1 MIEPAQ
7 HGRHRRVLVALDV
20 EAMEDAV
27 LEEAA
32 RLAAIQR
39 AELVGLFVEDAELLA
54 AAALPM
60 AAVISGQAGGSAM
73 LDVAIMRRAFR
84 VWSAAA
90 ERALAAAAER
100 WQVKWSFEVAR
111 GHRVEQLLAQARRQD
126 LLALT
131 LRGEPVE
138 ARREG
143 AAAWQVMRQARCSVL
158 LVSRRSRRAPG
169 VAVLYEGRDASL
181 DAALRIAEADRRPLL
196 VLALGEGEIEAAALR
211 QRAVDWLDS
220 KAASGRV
227 AAVQRGDDATLRQ
240 ILETNGTGLVILER
254 DTRSSQDLDG
264 LLDRVAA
271 SLLVLDSM
279 P

>member
-1 MIEPAQ
+1 
-7 HGRHRRVLVALDV
+7 
-20 EAMEDAV
+20 
-27 LEEAA
+27 
-32 RLAAIQR
+32 
-39 AELVGLFVEDAELLA
+39 
-54 AAALPM
+54 
-60 AAVISGQAGGSAM
+60 
-73 LDVAIMRRAFR
+73 
-84 VWSAAA
+84 
-90 ERALAAAAER
+90 
-100 WQVKWSFEVAR
+100 
-111 GHRVEQLLAQARRQD
+111 
-126 LLALT
+126 
-131 LRGEPVE
+131 
-138 ARREG
+138 
-143 AAAWQVMRQARCSVL
+143 MRQARCSVL